1 MLTLQ
6 NYNLIKNSQMTKNIL
21 ITGAN
26 GGIGSAISLV
36 AEEAGYNIGLHYH

>member
-6 NYNLIKNSQMTKNIL
+6 NYNLIKNSQMNKNIL

-26 GGIGSAISLV
+26 GG
-36 AEEAGYNIGLHYH
+36 